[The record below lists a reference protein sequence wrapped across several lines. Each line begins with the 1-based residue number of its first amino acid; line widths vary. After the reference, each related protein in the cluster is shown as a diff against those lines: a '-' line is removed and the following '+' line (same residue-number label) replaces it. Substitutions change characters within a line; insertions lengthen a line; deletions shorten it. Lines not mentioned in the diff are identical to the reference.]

1 MRCGNPYSEGIFCIL
16 LIHDQKVESLV
27 EQVLSIKW
35 NLWINSLECN
45 QIYLSNKAINQ
56 EVAWY
61 SKIYYLLKTP
71 CERLHPLCNNDAV
84 GSLRDSTE
92 QEVLRPLEPMFT
104 GEICIAPVSFLLPL
118 WPHPSSH
125 DLPIC
130 QETLLFLVLFELTA
144 LYYER
149 NTLFKT
155 SYMCTYWK
163 LELLF
168 SVCVGVFICVCACV
182 HAEAIGWH

>member
-1 MRCGNPYSEGIFCIL
+1 MRCGNPYSEDIFCIL

-92 QEVLRPLEPMFT
+92 QEVLRPLEPMCT

-130 QETLLFLVLFELTA
+130 QETLLFLVLFEPTA

-168 SVCVGVFICVCACV
+168 SVRVGVFICVCACV